1 MHSEFDEIVPI
12 ECGKIVYQSANT
24 PTSSPTPPT
33 NSADLY
39 APESYYAAVEGFMGE
54 HVAGLGDG

>member
-1 MHSEFDEIVPI
+1 MRQDRLPIRQHSHIIPN
-12 ECGKIVYQSANT
+12 A
-24 PTSSPTPPT
+24 PH